1 PHVLAINGADY
12 RGKLRMILNANGQ
25 SFDVINFLPIE
36 AYLLGVVG
44 AEMPDYW
51 EPEALKAQTIA
62 ARSYC
67 LHIKNRFGHQKEW
80 DVKRTAASQVY
91 HGMRAESSIIW
102 KVVTDTQGQVLVST
116 ETGNIT
122 PVNVF
127 GYEQDAISGVPCPY
141 CKSIVKPGI
150 YFWPSVKLD
159 EKTVSEKLLNRY
171 PSLAT
176 LGEIIN
182 IISIKPMKYEDFT
195 RPTYL
200 KLVGSTGK
208 SDTLRAE
215 DFRLTLDPTGFLIR
229 STTFDLAKKKN
240 EWTFTNGRGFG
251 HSVGM
256 CQSGAQGMAR
266 KGKTAEEIL
275 MHYYPGSNIKNIY
288 TN

>member
-1 PHVLAINGADY
+1 
-12 RGKLRMILNANGQ
+12 
-25 SFDVINFLPIE
+25 
-36 AYLLGVVG
+36 
-44 AEMPDYW
+44 
-51 EPEALKAQTIA
+51 
-62 ARSYC
+62 
-67 LHIKNRFGHQKEW
+67 
-80 DVKRTAASQVY
+80 
-91 HGMRAESSIIW
+91 
-102 KVVTDTQGQVLVST
+102 
-116 ETGNIT
+116 
-122 PVNVF
+122 
-127 GYEQDAISGVPCPY
+127 
-141 CKSIVKPGI
+141 
-150 YFWPSVKLD
+150 
-159 EKTVSEKLLNRY
+159 
-171 PSLAT
+171 
-176 LGEIIN
+176 
-182 IISIKPMKYEDFT
+182 MKYEDFT

-275 MHYYPGSNIKNIY
+275 MYYYPGSNIKNIY

>member
-1 PHVLAINGADY
+1 MDANDEFWVRVLLYDDIVSCVLQSRNPFYLADGLGKVSNAQFAGGKEVYTIRVENGQFIISGRKFGANELVIRTDSPHVLAINGAGY
-12 RGKLRMILNANGQ
+12 RGKLRIILNANGQ

-91 HGMRAESSIIW
+91 HGMRAESSLIW
-102 KVVTDTQGQVLVST
+102 KVVTETQGQALIST

-122 PVNVF
+122 PSYYSSVCGGHTENSVNVF

-159 EKTVSEKLLNRY
+159 EKMVS
-171 PSLAT
+171 
-176 LGEIIN
+176 
-182 IISIKPMKYEDFT
+182 
-195 RPTYL
+195 
-200 KLVGSTGK
+200 
-208 SDTLRAE
+208 
-215 DFRLTLDPTGFLIR
+215 
-229 STTFDLAKKKN
+229 
-240 EWTFTNGRGFG
+240 
-251 HSVGM
+251 
-256 CQSGAQGMAR
+256 
-266 KGKTAEEIL
+266 
-275 MHYYPGSNIKNIY
+275 
-288 TN
+288 